1 MVPRPNANR
10 KAGNFAVKHTG
21 SNPLLVNALL
31 DTLERAEAMPEE
43 AMVALVSTLK
53 WLMSELYDV
62 PGHEIVITVTH
73 ETATSQRVLLAGG
86 GPDFH

>member
-1 MVPRPNANR
+1 
-10 KAGNFAVKHTG
+10 
-21 SNPLLVNALL
+21 
-31 DTLERAEAMPEE
+31 
-43 AMVALVSTLK
+43 MVALVSTLK